1 MFYSKNDP
9 FQGENLQ
16 KRLLL
21 AKIYVLKELVLEKEL
36 HQFSFLSPEYT
47 QIQSFF
53 RVTKRRRKC
62 FQYELPTLIPGMN
75 ALFVD
80 PNVAE
85 KMFLISICQTLTL
98 CASLIWNQSRS
109 PVQITQK

>member
-16 KRLLL
+16 KRILFV
-21 AKIYVLKELVLEKEL
+21 KMYVLKELVFGKRTPSILIFE
-36 HQFSFLSPEYT
+36 SRIYADSV
-47 QIQSFF
+47 FF
-53 RVTKRRRKC
+53 RVTKRRRKY

-75 ALFVD
+75 ALSVD
-80 PNVAE
+80 PNVTE
-85 KMFLISICQTLTL
+85 KTFPVSICQTLTL
-98 CASLIWNQSRS
+98 CASLIWNQPCS

>member
-16 KRLLL
+16 KRLLFI
-21 AKIYVLKELVLEKEL
+21 KIYVLKELVLEKEF

-53 RVTKRRRKC
+53 
-62 FQYELPTLIPGMN
+62 G
-75 ALFVD
+75 
-80 PNVAE
+80 
-85 KMFLISICQTLTL
+85 
-98 CASLIWNQSRS
+98 
-109 PVQITQK
+109 